1 MDVALSRQRVLVTG
15 AAGQLGGFLLP
26 ALVRAGAI
34 PIGLGGRWG
43 VGVDLVADVAD
54 QVRTRAAIESAR
66 PDAIIHAA
74 AWTDVDGCERDPTR
88 AEAVNATGTTHVAL
102 AARDVGAYLVTV
114 STDFVFPGDGG
125 APYAEDAPPRPFSVY
140 GQTKLLGEQGTLKT
154 DGSFA
159 VARTAWLY
167 GGSGKHFPRTV
178 LTVLRDRG
186 TMAVV
191 SDEVGNPTY
200 AGDLA
205 EALVAL
211 VAARGAGIF
220 HLTNRGS
227 ASRFDLARAVAAAA
241 GIDPSLVTPTTTA
254 TFLERFP
261 LPARRPADSRL
272 INVRATALD
281 INLRPWQEAV
291 IDHLPRLASELG
303 VAPTGSM
310 SEVSFTAGG
319 VTSP

>member
-1 MDVALSRQRVLVTG
+1 MDVTLSGQRVLVTG

-26 ALVRAGAI
+26 ALVRTGAI

-43 VGVDLVADVAD
+43 AGVDLVADVAD
-54 QVRTRAAIESAR
+54 GVRTRAAIESAR

-74 AWTDVDGCERDPTR
+74 AWTDVDGCEHDPTR
-88 AEAVNATGTTHVAL
+88 AEGVNATGTAHIAM
-102 AARDVGAYLVTV
+102 AAREVGSYLVTV

-125 APYAEDAPPRPFSVY
+125 APYAEDAPPRPVSVY
-140 GQTKLLGEQGTLKT
+140 GRTKLLGEQATLKS
-154 DGSFA
+154 DPSFA

-167 GGSGKHFPRTV
+167 GGSSKHFPRTV
-178 LTVLRDRG
+178 LTILRDRG

-191 SDEVGNPTY
+191 SDEVGNPTH

-211 VAARGAGIF
+211 VASRGAGIF

-227 ASRFDLARAVAAAA
+227 ASRFDLARAVAATA

-254 TFLERFP
+254 AFLERFP

-272 INVRATALD
+272 INVRATALG
-281 INLRPWQEAV
+281 ITLRPWKDAV
-291 IDHLPRLASELG
+291 IDYVPWLAKDLG
-303 VAPTGSM
+303 IAPNASM
-310 SEVSFTAGG
+310 SEASLIAGG